1 MTPRVAVVRLNAR
14 ARLPRRMSQGA
25 SGFDLCA
32 CLERAVVL
40 PPGGRRLIP
49 TGLALE
55 IPPGMEAQVRPRSGL
70 AIHHGLGLVNAP
82 GTIDSD
88 YRGELQVI
96 VINWGEESVTIRHG
110 DRIAQLV
117 FGRVEPV
124 RLGWARR
131 LTETKRGAGGFG
143 HTGSASRRGKS
154 R

>member
-1 MTPRVAVVRLNAR
+1 
-14 ARLPRRMSQGA
+14 MSEGA

-32 CLERAVVL
+32 CLDAAVVL
-40 PPGGRRLIP
+40 PPGARSLIP

-55 IPPGMEAQVRPRSGL
+55 IPTGMEAQVRPRSGL
-70 AIHHGLGLVNAP
+70 AIRHGLGLVNAP

-88 YRGELQVI
+88 YRGELRVI

-124 RLGWARR
+124 RLRWAPK
-131 LTETKRGAGGFG
+131 LSATKRGSGGFG
-143 HTGSASRRGKS
+143 HTGSSGGRGRSR
-154 R
+154 